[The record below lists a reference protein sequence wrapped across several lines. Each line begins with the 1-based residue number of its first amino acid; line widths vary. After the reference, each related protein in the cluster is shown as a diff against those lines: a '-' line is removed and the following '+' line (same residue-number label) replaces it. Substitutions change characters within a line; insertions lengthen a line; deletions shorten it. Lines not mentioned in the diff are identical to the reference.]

1 MTAVRDQSAPTP
13 VVLEVAAAILVP
25 SACIGLLRVFDS
37 SDAVATVAGT
47 ALLSTAV
54 AVALRR
60 LRLGLLPASLISLL
74 VLGVLLMNRFA
85 PGTAWFGLIPT
96 GATVDGFQ
104 SLGDELVANFQELK
118 APVPA
123 VDPFMAAAMVAAWT
137 MAMLTD
143 WGALRLRL
151 AFEPVLPAGLI
162 FVFSSLLGAGS
173 RPVAATVV
181 FGLAVAFW
189 AVTQRTANL
198 ITSNSWLLNERR
210 RGARSLAVTGAVF
223 ATAAVVAGAVA
234 GPHLPGAEA
243 EPVVTFREAD
253 DPTREVV
260 TPFVSLES
268 RLVEQADVELFTVAA
283 NQPSYW
289 RLAGLDQYD
298 DFLWTVTG
306 NFTPEN
312 SNLPSVD
319 TVGGTRDPVTQTYT
333 IEALDAI
340 WVPAAFTPS
349 RIVDTSTQIT
359 WNAETSSLTVANG
372 VDTSD
377 GAVYTIESMV
387 PRFSAA
393 ELAAAPEEP
402 PPPEIA
408 ERDLALPEL
417 SPIVESIALEVT
429 QDAPTRYD
437 KMLALQAYFR
447 AFDYSVDLSPR
458 AGDRIEQFL
467 NERTGFCQHFAAT
480 YALMARSLGYPARVA
495 TGFTWGDPIGTD
507 EQGQTIYQVT
517 GRQAHAWPEVWFNG
531 IGWVPFEPT
540 PGRGAPEA
548 VGYSTVPAV
557 QDSLVQ
563 PDNPGAAVTTT
574 ETTQAATPDTTL
586 PLTEDPMLG
595 AGDITDAGPTSDS
608 ESGRA
613 WPSLAT
619 ALRILGVLLLVALL
633 LGAMPALYMIRRGRR
648 RRRAITPAARVET
661 AWADMSE
668 DLELGFNLVRRPS
681 ETRREFA
688 QRLQRDPRIPQD
700 AFAGMARL
708 ATTARYA
715 PGVLTDAD
723 AAEAAGWAS
732 EIQAIVRRRVGLV
745 GIGRRLLNPRRALGR
760 QARPAPANGPRPLV
774 APDRTAAPAELVGA
788 VADRSDRPDGPP
800 SAPTVPATGPPEA
813 NGHRPPATSRG

>member
-1 MTAVRDQSAPTP
+1 MTATRDQSAPAP
-13 VVLEVAAAILVP
+13 LILEVAAAVLVP
-25 SACIGLLRVFDS
+25 AACIGLLRVFDS
-37 SDAVATVAGT
+37 GDAVATVAGT

-54 AVALRR
+54 AVTLRR
-60 LRLGLLPASLISLL
+60 LRVGLLPASLISIV

-85 PGTAWFGLIPT
+85 PGTARLGLIPT
-96 GATVDGFQ
+96 GDTVDGFRA
-104 SLGDELVANFQELK
+104 LGDELVANFRELK

-123 VDPFMAAAMVAAWT
+123 VDPFMAAAMVAAWS

-181 FGLAVAFW
+181 FGATVGFW

-198 ITSNSWLLNERR
+198 VASNSWLINERR
-210 RGARSLAVTGAVF
+210 RGARSLAVAGAVF
-223 ATAAVVAGAVA
+223 AAAAVIAGAVA

-243 EPVVTFREAD
+243 EPVVSFREAD

-306 NFTPEN
+306 NFTPED
-312 SNLPSVD
+312 SDLPSLD
-319 TVGGTRDPVTQTYT
+319 TVGGTRDLVTQTYT

-340 WVPAAFTPS
+340 WVPAAFTPA

-372 VDTSD
+372 VNSSD
-377 GAVYTIESMV
+377 GAVYSIESMV

-393 ELAAAPEEP
+393 ELAASPEGP

-408 ERDLALPEL
+408 ARDLALPQI
-417 SPIVESIALEVT
+417 SPMVGSIALEVT

-447 AFDYSVDLSPR
+447 EFEYSVDLSPR

-467 NERTGFCQHFAAT
+467 TERTGFCQHFAAT
-480 YALMARSLGYPARVA
+480 YALMARSLGIPARVA
-495 TGFTWGDPIGTD
+495 TGFTWGDPISTD
-507 EQGQTIYQVT
+507 QEGQTIYQVT
-517 GRQAHAWPEVWFNG
+517 GRQAHAWPEIWFNG

-574 ETTQAATPDTTL
+574 ETTAAATPDTTM
-586 PLTEDPMLG
+586 PLTEDPLLG
-595 AGDITDAGPTSDS
+595 ADDLTEAGATPETEDV
-608 ESGRA
+608 GA

-619 ALRILGVLLLVALL
+619 ALKILGVLVLLALAL
-633 LGAMPALYMIRRGRR
+633 AALPALYLIRRLRR
-648 RRRAITPAARVET
+648 RQQATTPAARVEA
-661 AWADMSE
+661 AWADLSE
-668 DLELGFNLVRRPS
+668 DLELGFNLVRRPA

-688 QRLQRDPRIPQD
+688 QRLHRDTRIPQE
-700 AFAGMARL
+700 AFAGTAGL

-715 PGVLTDAD
+715 PGLLSEHDATAATAW
-723 AAEAAGWAS
+723 AAEVDAV
-732 EIQAIVRRRVGLV
+732 VRRRVGLI
-745 GIGRRLLNPRRALGR
+745 GLGRRLLDPRRALGR
-760 QARPAPANGPRPLV
+760 RARPVPVGPPRPLV
-774 APDRTAAPAELVGA
+774 APDHTAAPSDLVDAG
-788 VADRSDRPDGPP
+788 SDSRP
-800 SAPTVPATGPPEA
+800 
-813 NGHRPPATSRG
+813 